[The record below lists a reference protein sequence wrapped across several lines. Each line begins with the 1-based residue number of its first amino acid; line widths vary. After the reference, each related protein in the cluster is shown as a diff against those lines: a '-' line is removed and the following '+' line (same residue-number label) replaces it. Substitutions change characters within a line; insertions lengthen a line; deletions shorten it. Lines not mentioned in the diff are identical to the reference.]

1 MSKAEVT
8 VMIFA
13 VAAYVLL
20 VWPRKDPP
28 AK

>member
-1 MSKAEVT
+1 MSKSEVT
-8 VMIFA
+8 IMIFA

-28 AK
+28 AD